1 MIRQGIHAAA
11 PYSDASAPLAG
22 TPRARRVLTLH
33 DVDSR
38 AELESRLDRSTPIF
52 CYPNG
57 APDARV
63 RHGASRHFDAA
74 SSAEAL
80 IGHHPADDRAL
91 PSRPVSSDLGL
102 SVWRLHS
109 RQS

>member
-1 MIRQGIHAAA
+1 MIRQAIHAAA
-11 PYSDASAPLAG
+11 ACSGASTRLAG
-22 TPRARRVLTLH
+22 TPRAHRILTLH

-74 SSAEAL
+74 SAAEAM
-80 IGHHPADDRAL
+80 IDRHPAAYRAL
-91 PSRPVSSDLGL
+91 SSNPVSSDLGL
-102 SVWRLHS
+102 SVWRMHS
-109 RQS
+109 PQS